1 MKCELCNKN
10 PVAHMVV
17 IFNTHPNGLV
27 IGAPTPNSTPEEAG
41 KFHAPPMIVRT
52 CKTCLPFHIAK
63 FIATTQTVTTIREV
77 MEKPTPNA
85 PPNPNK

>member
-1 MKCELCNKN
+1 
-10 PVAHMVV
+10 
-17 IFNTHPNGLV
+17 
-27 IGAPTPNSTPEEAG
+27 
-41 KFHAPPMIVRT
+41 MIVRT

-85 PPNPNK
+85 PPNPGK

>member
-10 PVAHMVV
+10 SVAHMVV
-17 IFNTHPNGLV
+17 IFDTHPNGLV

-41 KFHAPPMIVRT
+41 KFHASPMIVRT